1 MKKSLAFRVSYYVKK
16 VAERGAIHPAKKLP
30 RSYKY
35 RYQRLALYKKLLQRE
50 IIAAGYEIP
59 R

>member
-1 MKKSLAFRVSYYVKK
+1 MTKSLAFRISYYVKK
-16 VAERGAIHPAKKLP
+16 VAERGAVHPAKKQP

-35 RYQRLALYKKLLQRE
+35 RNERLALYKKLLHKE